1 MSLLG
6 GKALFRNG
14 HPKDTIVP
22 RKRAPVA
29 QSRVLNRIWG
39 TDQPDRADEFEG
51 QSTKGAA
58 LGRESEKADPNR
70 RRRGVPA
77 PFWASATGGRTS
89 GEGRFPRVLATSSK
103 FVSGDAIRP
112 VVVLRR

>member
-70 RRRGVPA
+70 RRRGVSRAVLCECDQWCARRERGAFPEYW
-77 PFWASATGGRTS
+77 PF
-89 GEGRFPRVLATSSK
+89 
-103 FVSGDAIRP
+103 
-112 VVVLRR
+112 